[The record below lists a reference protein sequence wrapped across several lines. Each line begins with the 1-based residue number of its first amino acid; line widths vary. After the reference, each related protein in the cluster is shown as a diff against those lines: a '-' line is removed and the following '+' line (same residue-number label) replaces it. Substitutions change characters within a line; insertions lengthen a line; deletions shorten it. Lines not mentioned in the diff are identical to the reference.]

1 MRMKSCKEGVN
12 DGREGKRDKEGKGAK
27 KVFIKNIYGGKCK
40 KRKWCKDE
48 GKVGTVGRGA
58 IM

>member
-1 MRMKSCKEGVN
+1 MMVE
-12 DGREGKRDKEGKGAK
+12 REKGIKREKVQK

>member
-1 MRMKSCKEGVN
+1 MMVE
-12 DGREGKRDKEGKGAK
+12 REKGIKREKVQE